1 MLIYSTLKEKTQ
13 CQNKVSDFPE
23 YQYSLFIFSKFVIE
37 EHNSR
42 KKYRLA
48 SVFLV
53 SLSVLSVVQIM
64 LSRPSVNTGAVKE
77 VLPVMMLIQ
86 ELFLRVYTQE
96 SVKPT

>member
-1 MLIYSTLKEKTQ
+1 MRRHSVRTK
-13 CQNKVSDFPE
+13 
-23 YQYSLFIFSKFVIE
+23 YQIFLSINTVSLFSANLSLRNITAE
-37 EHNSR
+37 

-53 SLSVLSVVQIM
+53 SLSVLSVVQRM
-64 LSRPSVNTGAVKE
+64 LSRPPVNTGAVKE

-86 ELFLRVYTQE
+86 ELFWRVYTQE

>member
-53 SLSVLSVVQIM
+53 SLSVLSVVQRM
-64 LSRPSVNTGAVKE
+64 LSRPPVNTGAVKE

-86 ELFLRVYTQE
+86 ELFWRVYTQE

>member
-13 CQNKVSDFPE
+13 CQNKVSD
-23 YQYSLFIFSKFVIE
+23 SDLFIFSKFVIE

-53 SLSVLSVVQIM
+53 SLSVLSVVQRM
-64 LSRPSVNTGAVKE
+64 LSRPPVNTGAVKE

-86 ELFLRVYTQE
+86 ELFWRVYTQE